1 MQKTTNAG
9 TAISKGYTLD
19 IIGLLLSKPQR
30 KKLLV
35 SEVGAGTYVASS
47 CIYSATNTHPT
58 LQQDTLFAHLGGT

>member
-30 KKLLV
+30 KKRLV
-35 SEVGAGTYVASS
+35 SKVAAGTYVASS

-58 LQQDTLFAHLGGT
+58 HEQDTLLADLRGM